1 MNSNMESEAGAPA
14 KPPPVRGG
22 LRQSPRTSGGVA
34 GSVRPTGPPS
44 IRPAGPGVRSVR
56 PQRPQSIRPAGPVR
70 PQSVRPG
77 RQQSVRPTAPAS
89 VRPQRMTPQ
98 QQVRP
103 RAPAGAQSVRPMNP
117 DSRAP
122 MRRMGDAGSPREAG
136 RSQSRFQRAN
146 TRDSAGGPVRSGTT
160 GSWRERQALRDSGAI
175 DPNRTMRDRGSDRML
190 SRNNRGNRERRFFN
204 SKGDE

>member
-1 MNSNMESEAGAPA
+1 MESEAGAPATPA

-44 IRPAGPGVRSVR
+44 IRPTGPGVRSVR
-56 PQRPQSIRPAGPVR
+56 PQRPQSVRPAGPVR
-70 PQSVRPG
+70 PQNVRPG
-77 RQQSVRPTAPAS
+77 RQRPAAPAS
-89 VRPQRMTPQ
+89 VRPQRMATQ

-103 RAPAGAQSVRPMNP
+103 RAPAGAQSVRPTNP

-122 MRRMGDAGSPREAG
+122 MRSRMGDAGSPREAG
-136 RSQSRFQRAN
+136 RSQSRFQRP
-146 TRDSAGGPVRSGTT
+146 TRDSAGGPV

-175 DPNRTMRDRGSDRML
+175 DPNRTMKGRGSDRML
-190 SRNNRGNRERRFFN
+190 SRNSRELRFFN